1 MDAPKASRRQFCTH
15 ALSFVALASL
25 VESCGGSPTS
35 SGSGSTLPSMPVLN
49 GTVSNNT
56 VTLTVDAGSPLATV
70 GNAALVQA
78 SAGSFLVSRTGQD
91 TFSAL
96 TAVCT
101 HEGCIITK
109 YQSGTYGCPCHGSEY
124 STNGAVRSGPA
135 NSPLRQFST
144 QFANNV
150 LTINLA

>member
-1 MDAPKASRRQFCTH
+1 V
-15 ALSFVALASL
+15 SFVAIASL
-25 VESCGGSPTS
+25 LENCGGSPTS
-35 SGSGSTLPSMPVLN
+35 SRGGGGGSNLPSLPVLN
-49 GTVSNNT
+49 GISAGNA

-78 SAGSFLVSRTGQD
+78 TAGNFLVARTAQD

-101 HEGCIITK
+101 HEGCVITN
-109 YQSGTYGCPCHGSEY
+109 YQSSTYGCPCHGSEF
-124 STNGAVRSGPA
+124 STAGAVKQGPA
-135 NSPLRQFST
+135 SSPLRQFST

-150 LTINLA
+150 LTIALA